1 MSKCPRPWA
10 LAQTRGRLKRP
21 GPWCR
26 EPARARG
33 SPPPSWT
40 FSTIGSPNGAAV
52 DEIDDWESKFGP
64 RMDVSD
70 DWETFSVSQTICPAT
85 PRSA

>member
-1 MSKCPRPWA
+1 MDVIDDW
-10 LAQTRGRLKRP
+10 
-21 GPWCR
+21 
-26 EPARARG
+26 E
-33 SPPPSWT
+33 T
-40 FSTIGSPNGAAV
+40 FFAAV
-52 DEIDDWESKFGP
+52 DEMNDWERKSGS